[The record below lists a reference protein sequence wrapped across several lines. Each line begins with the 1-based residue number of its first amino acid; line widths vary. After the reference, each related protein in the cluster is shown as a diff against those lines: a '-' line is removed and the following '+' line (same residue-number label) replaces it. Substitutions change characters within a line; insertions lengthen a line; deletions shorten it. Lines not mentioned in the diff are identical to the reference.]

1 MNCETEIEKIPFNL
15 VQENEEVKDLSESS
29 SDCDPTPQTKQ
40 SKMQRE
46 VESSVN
52 DSSEEEDIVPLES
65 EFDIDF
71 KKSMDRFLR
80 IKSIGMPKKN

>member
-1 MNCETEIEKIPFNL
+1 MR
-15 VQENEEVKDLSESS
+15 
-29 SDCDPTPQTKQ
+29 
-40 SKMQRE
+40 RE